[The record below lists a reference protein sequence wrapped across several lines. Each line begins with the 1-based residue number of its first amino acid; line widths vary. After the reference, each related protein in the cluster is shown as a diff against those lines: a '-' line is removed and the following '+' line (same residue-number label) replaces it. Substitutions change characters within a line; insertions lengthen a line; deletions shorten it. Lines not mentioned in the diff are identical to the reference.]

1 MLLARKGIAGQRDA
15 LRVLAVQPGPVHLD
29 AGRPQLPQR
38 EQEGVPIVAGLYGV
52 AHQADRAV
60 GLGPSGKTHGR
71 TGETST
77 GSNLDK
83 HSIGIIE

>member
-15 LRVLAVQPGPVHLD
+15 LRMLAVQPGPVHLD
-29 AGRPQLPQR
+29 AGSPQLPQR
-38 EQEGVPIVAGLYGV
+38 EQEGVPIVAGLYWM

-71 TGETST
+71 TGETSA
-77 GSNLDK
+77 GSNFDK
-83 HSIGIIE
+83 HPIGIIE